1 MAGRPGHRGDVLAY
15 LQRLFAPGRRLF
27 SCAATAPEG
36 VRRWQEEAR
45 PALRHLL
52 GLDAMHDDLHG
63 HTVRV
68 ELGEPKDLGEYTRQL
83 GHIGTE
89 PEWKIPFWLLRPKGD
104 GPSPLGVFP
113 HGHSRRGFDQ
123 YVGIAHGERD
133 REKIEREDRD
143 VAVQAARHGF
153 LAIAPTT
160 RGFEPAAVPDINGRH
175 GRADCRS
182 QLVHCLLA
190 GRTAMG
196 ERVWDMERLLD
207 WAAGLPEV
215 DSRRILMMG
224 NSGGG
229 MVTIYAAACDTRI
242 AVAVPSCS
250 FCTLVG
256 QTGLVHHCDCNAVP
270 GIGTF
275 GELYDVAGLIAPR
288 HLLVVNGREDPLFPL
303 PEVDRSAAGVR
314 RIYAAAGIPERFAH
328 RYGDGG
334 HRFYKHLMWPFIHQA
349 LAEAR

>member
-1 MAGRPGHRGDVLAY
+1 M
-15 LQRLFAPGRRLF
+15 
-27 SCAATAPEG
+27 
-36 VRRWQEEAR
+36 
-45 PALRHLL
+45 
-52 GLDAMHDDLHG
+52 
-63 HTVRV
+63 
-68 ELGEPKDLGEYTRQL
+68 
-83 GHIGTE
+83 
-89 PEWKIPFWLLRPKGD
+89 
-104 GPSPLGVFP
+104 
-113 HGHSRRGFDQ
+113 
-123 YVGIAHGERD
+123 
-133 REKIEREDRD
+133 
-143 VAVQAARHGF
+143 AVQAARHGV

-196 ERVWDMERLLD
+196 ERVWDMERLID

-275 GELYDVAGLIAPR
+275 GEFYDVAGLIAPR
-288 HLLVVNGREDPLFPL
+288 HLLVVNGREDPLFELAQELEEVP
-303 PEVDRSAAGVR
+303 PESFARGATAEAAEEDDDRPRPYERHTAENGSQQLRRTDAVDRAAHARRSPVR
-314 RIYAAAGIPERFAH
+314 GT
-328 RYGDGG
+328 
-334 HRFYKHLMWPFIHQA
+334 QS
-349 LAEAR
+349 